1 MPIQFEDQPNDKFV
15 IYVTELTNRVMIFFM
30 AGNFSREEC
39 LRFIAYYPTEE
50 ISIANEHLIPITTNI
65 FQNVISVKVKGLKMA
80 VSGQELPSW
89 LQYFVNEFGGRLK
102 FTDAYT
108 FYVNRHVLLTKVGD
122 RS

>member
-50 ISIANEHLIPITTNI
+50 ISIAPKKRTA
-65 FQNVISVKVKGLKMA
+65 QKLKA
-80 VSGQELPSW
+80 PKW
-89 LQYFVNEFGGRLK
+89 
-102 FTDAYT
+102 
-108 FYVNRHVLLTKVGD
+108 
-122 RS
+122 